1 MRSAT
6 GLYGPTAG
14 HESDPPGSMSR
25 LADRLSGMDRGVAR
39 PVGMGGIPG
48 LAASRTGSRK
58 WRKVPY
64 LVMLAGMAAVAAVFS
79 LRAQSSTPS
88 SPPPPAIAKPA
99 APVTPRPE
107 PAPSVDLARRG
118 VEAARSGAVGE
129 AVDAFRKALAANDRD
144 AGTWNNLGVVLVRQ
158 GSWAEAIEAFRR
170 AVKLEPGHAEAQR
183 NLAVALDRRG
193 RPTEAAP
200 HYRAFMASAP
210 ATHPDR
216 DRARAR
222 LAEIEPRR

>member
-1 MRSAT
+1 
-6 GLYGPTAG
+6 
-14 HESDPPGSMSR
+14 
-25 LADRLSGMDRGVAR
+25 
-39 PVGMGGIPG
+39 
-48 LAASRTGSRK
+48 
-58 WRKVPY
+58 
-64 LVMLAGMAAVAAVFS
+64 MAAVAAVFS

-88 SPPPPAIAKPA
+88 SPLPAIVQPPA
-99 APVTPRPE
+99 PVAPRPE
-107 PAPSVDLARRG
+107 PAPSVNLARRG

-129 AVDAFRKALAANDRD
+129 AVDAFKKALAANDRD
-144 AGTWNNLGVVLVRQ
+144 AGTWNNLGVALVRQ

-170 AVKLEPGHAEAQR
+170 AVKLEPGNAEAQK

-193 RPTEAAP
+193 RPAEAAS

-222 LAEIEPRR
+222 LADIEARR